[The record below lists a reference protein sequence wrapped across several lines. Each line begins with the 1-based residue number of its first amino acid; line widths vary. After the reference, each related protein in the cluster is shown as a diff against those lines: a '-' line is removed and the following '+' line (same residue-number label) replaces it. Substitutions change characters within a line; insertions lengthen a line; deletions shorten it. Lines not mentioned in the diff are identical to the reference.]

1 MGGDRWNGPGLQTGE
16 AGMIAGKAKTP
27 AIAAPK
33 EGAGNTGGKRISL
46 PVCTVKKSVIPMG
59 PGPPMLPPQRPS
71 SSSGP
76 VFARNVLQKGLLRFT
91 PMTDWELEAG
101 TAGLPI
107 PVKNLPKTKGVRP
120 RRSRGQMSED

>member
-16 AGMIAGKAKTP
+16 AGVIAGKVTTP

-33 EGAGNTGGKRISL
+33 EGAGNTGGGRISL
-46 PVCTVKKSVIPMG
+46 PVCTVKKSVMPTG
-59 PGPPMLPPQRPS
+59 PGPLMLIPQIPS
-71 SSSGP
+71 PSSGP

-91 PMTDWELEAG
+91 LMTDWELGTG

-107 PVKNLPKTKGVRP
+107 PVRVLAENP
-120 RRSRGQMSED
+120 R